1 MTQRLARLTT
11 DLSVT
16 IIHLHTTLLVI
27 NVFYPTTM
35 TMYEHLSYP
44 HIWMIIDLPFLSM
57 KKFKLI
63 IFLSKWLD
71 RKPQSYWTTYLQ
83 TPMIGSGAPAQ
94 KPNRSITC
102 NRLSAH
108 LPVWFPDWQSCLFIN
123 YNCATAH
130 SGYCLLNHRHTRQ
143 LMCEK

>member
-11 DLSVT
+11 DLPVT

-35 TMYEHLSYP
+35 ATYEHLSYP
-44 HIWMIIDLPFLSM
+44 LIWMIIDLPFLSM

-71 RKPQSYWTTYLQ
+71 RKPQSYWTTYLL
-83 TPMIGSGAPAQ
+83 THMIGSDAPAQ
-94 KPNRSITC
+94 MAIS
-102 NRLSAH
+102 H
-108 LPVWFPDWQSCLFIN
+108 LLRNQIVQ
-123 YNCATAH
+123 
-130 SGYCLLNHRHTRQ
+130 
-143 LMCEK
+143 